1 VSGVLAISVTEAGRR
16 VAERLPYEHAH
27 GDPAKVLADRWEK
40 VDGFVVVLALGATVR
55 LVAPLLRDK
64 ASDPAVVCVDDA
76 ATFAVS
82 VLGGHGAGANALA
95 TEVAR
100 LLGAQAVVTTA
111 TDRLDLPALDLL
123 PDLLA
128 EGDVAGVTAALVA
141 GRPVAL
147 DNELGWPLPGPI
159 TALLGTTDPAPAGR
173 VVVTDRAREQAD
185 ATVVLRPPSLV
196 VGLGTTSDATAS
208 DALDAVRGVLG
219 TGGLSARSLAAV
231 ATIDRRAEHPAVSAV
246 ADAFDLA
253 VRSFPAAELDTVVV
267 PNPSEVVASA
277 VGTRSVAEA
286 AALAAAGDDA
296 ELVVAKTVAGR
307 TTVAVARRARPAGS
321 LHIVGLGPG
330 SAAQRTAEAA
340 TAVRHAQVVVGLDA
354 YVEQCSDLLTP
365 SQQIHRFAIG
375 SELERARLALDLAA
389 RGARVALVCSGDAGV
404 YAMASPTLDL
414 LDEATA
420 RDVEVRVVPGVTAA
434 LSAAALLGAP
444 LGHDFLTLSLSD
456 LLTPWELI
464 EARVRAAA
472 LSDLVVV
479 VYNPR
484 FEARVRAA
492 ALSDLVVVVYNPRSR
507 TRTWQLER
515 TRSIL
520 LEHRGPDTVVGV
532 VTDAGR
538 PDQAVRVTTL
548 GQLECAAVNMT
559 TCLVIGSSTTRLR
572 AGRMVT
578 PRGYIP

>member
-1 VSGVLAISVTEAGRR
+1 MSGVLAISVTEAGRR

-484 FEARVRAA
+484 
-492 ALSDLVVVVYNPRSR
+492 SR

-578 PRGYIP
+578 PRGYLP

>member
-1 VSGVLAISVTEAGRR
+1 MSGVLAISVTEAGRR

-484 FEARVRAA
+484 
-492 ALSDLVVVVYNPRSR
+492 SR

>member
-1 VSGVLAISVTEAGRR
+1 MSGVLTISVTEAGRR

-27 GDPAKVLADRWEK
+27 GDPAKVLAARWET
-40 VDGFVVVLALGATVR
+40 VESFVVVLALGATVR
-55 LVAPLLRDK
+55 LVAPLLKDK

-123 PDLLA
+123 PNLRA

-147 DNELGWPLPGPI
+147 DNELGWPLPEPI
-159 TALLGTTDPAPAGR
+159 STLLGTTDPAPAGR
-173 VVVTDRAREQAD
+173 VVVTDRAREPAA

-196 VGLGTTSDATAS
+196 VGLGTTSDASESA
-208 DALDAVRGVLG
+208 ALDAVRGVLVA
-219 TGGLSARSLAAV
+219 GGLSERSLASI
-231 ATIDRRAEHPAVSAV
+231 ATIDRRSDHRAICAV

-253 VRSFPAAELDTVVV
+253 VRSFPAAELDAVLV

-286 AALAAAGDDA
+286 AALAAAGEDA
-296 ELVVAKTVAGR
+296 ELVVAKTIVGR

-330 SAAQRTAEAA
+330 SVAQRTPEAA
-340 TAVRHAQVVVGLDA
+340 TAVRHAQAVVGLDA

-365 SQQIHRFAIG
+365 SQEVHRFAIG
-375 SELERARLALDLAA
+375 SEVERARLALDLAG

-444 LGHDFLTLSLSD
+444 LGHDFLTISLSD
-456 LLTPWELI
+456 LLTPWG
-464 EARVRAAA
+464 
-472 LSDLVVV
+472 LV
-479 VYNPR
+479 
-484 FEARVRAA
+484 ESRVRAA
-492 ALSDLVVVVYNPRSR
+492 ALSDLVVVVYNPRSK

-520 LEHRGPDTVVGV
+520 LEHRRPDTVVGV

-538 PDQAVRVTTL
+538 PDQRVWVTTL

-559 TCLVIGSSTTRLR
+559 TCLVIGSSTTHLR

-578 PRGYIP
+578 PRGYDR